1 MGRNTLS
8 TTALAHKLI
17 ADLQP
22 LSAMLAPNER
32 RVVEKFFDTILQQRV
47 AIAEATDLLPLEA
60 ALVILLV
67 EERRRNDAEN
77 EGLYQELHRQIQE
90 LRGEIE
96 ILTKAL

>member
-47 AIAEATDLLPLEA
+47 AIAESAGGMMPKTR
-60 ALVILLV
+60 VSI
-67 EERRRNDAEN
+67 RSFTGRFRS
-77 EGLYQELHRQIQE
+77 
-90 LRGEIE
+90 
-96 ILTKAL
+96 